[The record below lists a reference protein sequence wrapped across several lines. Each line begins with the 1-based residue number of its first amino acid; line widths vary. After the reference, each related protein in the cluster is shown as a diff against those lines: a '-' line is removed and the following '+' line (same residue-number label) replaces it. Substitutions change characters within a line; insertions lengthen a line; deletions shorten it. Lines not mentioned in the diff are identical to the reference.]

1 MKFTMTWIKD
11 SKIYVVENLT
21 LEQLIE
27 LIP

>member
-1 MKFTMTWIKD
+1 MTWIKD
-11 SKIYVVENLT
+11 SKIHVIENIT